1 MTDSEPSA
9 IYSVLRGLDG
19 VDEKT
24 LKRPEVAY
32 LSSVLED
39 GELPERVLDGQ
50 LSQFVVATDRR
61 VIQVSTSILG
71 KIKDASYPYHEISRV
86 EGTFRMRTLNIHTT
100 NKRMPIQI
108 NAPKD
113 RVESFIAFVNPK
125 IAEHREPDNVDA
137 LGSVPASLPEETVTD
152 SETSPESAHPPPEDA
167 VTGSEASPIY
177 SVLRGLDGVDEKTLE
192 RPEVAYLSSVLENGE
207 MPEFVLGSPPPQFV
221 VATDRRIV
229 HVSKAVLGDKIK
241 NHAFYPYHDILQI
254 EHSSSLHM
262 HFLIIHTKEKQSTR
276 VDAPKDRVEAFIAF
290 VNPKIAEHR
299 GPEPE
304 IYSVLRGLG
313 SVDEKELARPE
324 VAYLP
329 SILEDG
335 EMPECVLVSLN
346 EFVVATDRRIV
357 HVSTS
362 RSGDKIKKHASYP
375 YPAISSVNIFSV
387 LRMNSLSIHT
397 QGKQINIAAD
407 RDEIESFIAF
417 MNPKIAEHR
426 GPEPE
431 IYSVLRGLDGVDE
444 KELARPEVAYLPSVL
459 EDGEMPE
466 CVLISS
472 REFVVATDKRIIYV
486 NKKIGGKAQTH
497 GSWSYRDDIYSVEHF
512 SNLGMHSLII
522 NLGSEGVSVDASK
535 ERIDAF
541 IAFVNPKIE
550 PKVTEFDLKMASIQ
564 EALRH
569 LDGMERFGTRGEIK
583 HLPSILWEDEVP
595 LQITMGWYNGGNSL
609 LVATDRRVILI
620 DKGVITLKVEDFHYA
635 SITSVES
642 RKGFGLGEMTIFV
655 AGNKEQITQVP
666 NDQVLVVADFIRN
679 KVHELKTPS
688 PPPPAPAPAPAP
700 ASIADELLKFSELLE
715 KGLISQEEFDAQ
727 KAKLLGS

>member
-86 EGTFRMRTLNIHTT
+86 EGTFRTLNIHTT

-125 IAEHREPDNVDA
+125 IAEHR
-137 LGSVPASLPEETVTD
+137 
-152 SETSPESAHPPPEDA
+152 
-167 VTGSEASPIY
+167 
-177 SVLRGLDGVDEKTLE
+177 
-192 RPEVAYLSSVLENGE
+192 
-207 MPEFVLGSPPPQFV
+207 
-221 VATDRRIV
+221 
-229 HVSKAVLGDKIK
+229 
-241 NHAFYPYHDILQI
+241 
-254 EHSSSLHM
+254 
-262 HFLIIHTKEKQSTR
+262 
-276 VDAPKDRVEAFIAF
+276 
-290 VNPKIAEHR
+290 
-299 GPEPE
+299 
-304 IYSVLRGLG
+304 
-313 SVDEKELARPE
+313 
-324 VAYLP
+324 
-329 SILEDG
+329 
-335 EMPECVLVSLN
+335 
-346 EFVVATDRRIV
+346 
-357 HVSTS
+357 
-362 RSGDKIKKHASYP
+362 
-375 YPAISSVNIFSV
+375 
-387 LRMNSLSIHT
+387 
-397 QGKQINIAAD
+397 
-407 RDEIESFIAF
+407 
-417 MNPKIAEHR
+417 

-444 KELARPEVAYLPSVL
+444 KELKRPEVTYLPSIL
-459 EDGEMPE
+459 EDGEMLE

-472 REFVVATDKRIIYV
+472 REFAVATDRRLIYV
-486 NKKIGGKAQTH
+486 NKKIGGKAKTH
-497 GSWSYRDDIYSVEHF
+497 GSWPYRDIYSLEQ
-512 SNLGMHSLII
+512 SSSLGTYSVTINFENEGIII
-522 NLGSEGVSVDASK
+522 NASR
-535 ERIDAF
+535 ERIEHF

-550 PKVTEFDLKMASIQ
+550 ERPNPQIAELNLKMASIQ

-642 RKGFGLGEMTIFV
+642 RKGFSLGEMTIFV

-679 KVHELKTPS
+679 KVHELQTPS

-700 ASIADELLKFSELLE
+700 ASVADELLKFSELLE
-715 KGLISQEEFDAQ
+715 KGLISQQEFDAQ